1 MRLRHQVLLA
11 AFGSVSVLFGP
22 GEGIAA
28 SGKYDPGQYL
38 TDQRVEKIHD
48 LIVKTLPS
56 GKPPISRADARRIT
70 ASATLSALAEKC
82 GLPWDRQVY
91 LPLMRHYRHVVKL
104 NEEQMKLLGIV
115 YGWQQGS
122 VLQAI
127 GGEPCTAQVR
137 EDVLQTMSK
146 QQ

>member
-1 MRLRHQVLLA
+1 MRLRHRVLLVA
-11 AFGSVSVLFGP
+11 VGLVTILSGP
-22 GEGIAA
+22 GEGFAA

-38 TDQRVEKIHD
+38 TDQAVEKIHD
-48 LIVKTLPS
+48 LIVNTLPS

>member
-1 MRLRHQVLLA
+1 LLVA
-11 AFGSVSVLFGP
+11 VGLTTSLSGP
-22 GEGIAA
+22 GEGFAA

-38 TDQRVEKIHD
+38 TDQNVEKIHD
-48 LIVKTLPS
+48 LIVDTLPS
-56 GKPPISRADARRIT
+56 GKPPISRTDARRIT
-70 ASATLSALAEKC
+70 ASAILSALAEKC

-127 GGEPCTAQVR
+127 GEEPCTAHVR
-137 EDVLQTMSK
+137 DDVRQSMTK